1 MNKRLEA
8 IPHFETEVQEREYW
22 ASRDSSPHLD
32 WSLASRAALP
42 NLKPTT

>member
-8 IPHFETEVQEREYW
+8 IPHFETEVQKREYW
-22 ASRDSSPHLD
+22 ASHDSSPHRG
-32 WSLASRAALP
+32 WSLASRAVLP